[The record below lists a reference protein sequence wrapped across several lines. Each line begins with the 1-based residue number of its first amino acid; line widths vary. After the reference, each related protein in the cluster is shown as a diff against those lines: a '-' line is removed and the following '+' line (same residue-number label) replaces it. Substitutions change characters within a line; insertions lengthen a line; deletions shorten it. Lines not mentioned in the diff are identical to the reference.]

1 MYCGNCGK
9 ELKNGSKFCG
19 NCGSKSKNAAD
30 VVITNR
36 YSRDNSVII
45 CPKCG
50 SSYTKVQLITTNNE
64 PGCLAILGYLLLAIT
79 IVGIPIM
86 IIILI
91 AKGNKTKVNRYCVCQ
106 SCGYNFNMDDY
117 IFEKIDL

>member
-1 MYCGNCGK
+1 MYCGNCGR
-9 ELKNGSKFCG
+9 EMNRGSKFCG
-19 NCGSKSKNAAD
+19 YCGSKAKNAAD
-30 VVITNR
+30 VIITNR
-36 YSRDNSVII
+36 YNRDNSVII

-50 SSYTKVQLITTNNE
+50 SSNTKVQLITTNKA
-64 PGCLAILGYLLLAIT
+64 GCFTVFWYVLLAIT

-86 IIILI
+86 IIILLV
-91 AKGNKTKVNRYCVCQ
+91 KGNKTKVNRYCVCQ